1 MKVLVCGGRDYDDP
15 AFVNWVLDKIHKR
28 LVITCIIH
36 GCAKGADTF
45 GAAWAERQGGVTS
58 YGVPADW
65 KTYGNRAGYVRN
77 GLMLSHGKPQL
88 VVAFDGGA
96 GTAHMV
102 KISEERGVKV
112 IQADKFK
119 GEYLASRSIKDT
131 LESID
136 G

>member
-1 MKVLVCGGRDYDDP
+1 VRVLVCGGRDYSDA
-15 AFVNWVLDKIHKR
+15 AFVNWVLDKVHKK
-28 LVITCIIH
+28 LKITCIIH
-36 GCAKGADTF
+36 GCARGADTF
-45 GAAWAERQGGVTS
+45 GAEWAERQTLVTS

-65 KTYGNRAGYVRN
+65 KTYGTRAGPVRN

-88 VVAFDGGA
+88 VIAFDGGS

-119 GEYLASRSIKDT
+119 GEYLASRSLQDT
-131 LESID
+131 LESVQ
-136 G
+136 

>member
-1 MKVLVCGGRDYDDP
+1 MKVLVCGGRNYDDS
-15 AFVNWVLDKIHKR
+15 AFLNWVLDKIHKK
-28 LVITCIIH
+28 LTITCVIH
-36 GCAKGADTF
+36 GCAQGADTL
-45 GAAWAERQGGVTS
+45 GAAWAERQPGVTS

-65 KTYGNRAGYVRN
+65 KTYGNRAGPVRN

-88 VVAFDGGA
+88 IVAFEGGI

-102 KISEERGVKV
+102 KISTERGVKV

-119 GEYLASRSIKDT
+119 AEFDATRSIQNT